1 MSVTDTRTTRISPQ
15 DLQNKLQAF
24 QDGIQGKVDEKR
36 NTLVT
41 AGATA
46 GLLLLLIFFLL
57 GKRSGKRK
65 TTIVEIK
72 RV

>member
-1 MSVTDTRTTRISPQ
+1 MSSAQSTKITPQ
-15 DLQNKLQAF
+15 DLQRKLQAF

-36 NTLVT
+36 STIMT
-41 AGATA
+41 AGASV
-46 GLLLLLIFFLL
+46 GVLLLVIFFLL

>member
-1 MSVTDTRTTRISPQ
+1 MSVTDTRTTRITPQ

>member
-1 MSVTDTRTTRISPQ
+1 MSVTDPRTTRITPQ

-36 NTLVT
+36 STLVT
-41 AGATA
+41 AGASA
-46 GLLLLLIFFLL
+46 GLVLLLIFFLL

>member
-1 MSVTDTRTTRISPQ
+1 MSNPQVSKITPQ
-15 DLQNKLQAF
+15 DLQSKLQAF

-41 AGATA
+41 AGASA
-46 GLLLLLIFFLL
+46 GLLLLVIFFLL

>member
-1 MSVTDTRTTRISPQ
+1 MSVTDPRTTRITPQ

-36 NTLVT
+36 STLVT
-41 AGATA
+41 AGAGA
-46 GLLLLLIFFLL
+46 GLVLLLIFFLL

>member
-1 MSVTDTRTTRISPQ
+1 MSSTQSTKITPQ
-15 DLQNKLQAF
+15 DLQRKLQGF

-36 NTLVT
+36 STIMT
-41 AGATA
+41 AGASV
-46 GLLLLLIFFLL
+46 GVVLLVIFFLL

>member
-1 MSVTDTRTTRISPQ
+1 VTASRTTRITPQ

-24 QDGIQGKVDEKR
+24 QDGLQGKVDEKR
-36 NTLVT
+36 NTLVS

>member
-1 MSVTDTRTTRISPQ
+1 VSVTDTRTTRISPQ